1 MFPKGFRAREAAAKA
16 RSKQRIVSTEV
27 RDARAAILDKRDAEA
42 AGFTYTPNTDV
53 LAGRVSKPADTPGL
67 TLTVDGKLPKAFST
81 AIRPDGAAVIKVDGT
96 APDVAPKQNDNLV
109 SLPPVNED
117 ETGDQIASQIA
128 ALTEGAPVPQTVTH
142 EAPRHPPKLPSIPA
156 RSSTARRLVR
166 PRTRSISTTR
176 LCLRVAT
183 PKRRKLPTPR
193 LPRLRSPTPAAARLR
208 SKP

>member
-53 LAGRVSKPADTPGL
+53 LAGRVSKPTDTPGL

-81 AIRPDGAAVIKVDGT
+81 AIRPDGAAVLKVDGT

-142 EAPRHPPKLPSIPA
+142 EAAPASAEAAKHPGEVEHGQETGETPNEVDQHNPALPEGGNTEAQEAADAEAAEAEKPHAS
-156 RSSTARRLVR
+156 
-166 PRTRSISTTR
+166 
-176 LCLRVAT
+176 
-183 PKRRKLPTPR
+183 RRK
-193 LPRLRSPTPAAARLR
+193 AA
-208 SKP
+208 K